1 MSRTS
6 THAVPAQNSK
16 VLVLTALITA
26 STTVAVAF
34 IGIFPQI
41 RNNDAQTIQKLQ
53 DAMSELRK
61 EHGQGSGG
69 GGSQPEKKMSVTGT
83 VWTVDRKRTM
93 PGVEVYLLPEGN
105 NYLTAKTDDNGN
117 FTLNGVPDG
126 VYSIIVRESSG
137 QSGKGLLDDAADEVS
152 VIGAAIKYHIRR

>member
-16 VLVLTALITA
+16 VLIMTALITA

-34 IGIFPQI
+34 IGIFPQM
-41 RNNDAQTIQKLQ
+41 RNNDAQTIQQLRDSMGELQKKL
-53 DAMSELRK
+53 
-61 EHGQGSGG
+61 SGG
-69 GGSQPEKKMSVTGT
+69 GAPPPEKKMSVTGT
-83 VWTVDRKRTM
+83 VWTPDRKHAM

-105 NYLTAKTDDNGN
+105 NDLTAKTDDNGN

-137 QSGKGLLDDAADEVS
+137 QSGKGLVDDDADEVS
-152 VIGAAIKYHIRR
+152 VIGAAIKYRIRR

>member
-1 MSRTS
+1 MSRTLARS
-6 THAVPAQNSK
+6 VPAQNSK
-16 VLVLTALITA
+16 VLILTALITA

-41 RNNDAQTIQKLQ
+41 RNNDVQTIQQLQ
-53 DAMSELRK
+53 GSISDLRK
-61 EHGQGSGG
+61 KLELGG
-69 GGSQPEKKMSVTGT
+69 GTTPPEKKMNVMGT
-83 VWTVDRKRTM
+83 VWTPDRKRTQ
-93 PGVEVYLLPEGN
+93 PGVEVYLLPEGS

-126 VYSIIVRESSG
+126 MYSIIIRESNG

-152 VIGAAIKYHIRR
+152 VIGAAIKYRIRKP

>member
-1 MSRTS
+1 MSRTP
-6 THAVPAQNSK
+6 THAVPAQNSR

-26 STTVAVAF
+26 TTTVAVAF

-41 RNNDAQTIQKLQ
+41 RNNDAQTIQRLQ
-53 DAMSELRK
+53 DGMTELQNKLR
-61 EHGQGSGG
+61 QGADGPPP
-69 GGSQPEKKMSVTGT
+69 SQEKKMSVTGT
-83 VWTVDRKRTM
+83 VWTPDRKHAM

-126 VYSIIVRESSG
+126 MYSIIVRESSG

-152 VIGAAIKYHIRR
+152 VIGAAIKYRIRK